1 LSVSEKF
8 LNTIFSSARVVVEH
22 TISGVKRCR
31 IVKDVLRLTTAGIS
45 DRVIEIVCG
54 LHNLRVS
61 CRHPLPAFDLLRF
74 CDSI

>member
-8 LNTIFSSARVVVEH
+8 INTIFSSARVVVEH
-22 TISGVKRCR
+22 TIAGVKRCR

-45 DRVIEIVCG
+45 DRVMEMACG

-61 CRHPLPAFDLLRF
+61 CRHPLPAFDLLSF